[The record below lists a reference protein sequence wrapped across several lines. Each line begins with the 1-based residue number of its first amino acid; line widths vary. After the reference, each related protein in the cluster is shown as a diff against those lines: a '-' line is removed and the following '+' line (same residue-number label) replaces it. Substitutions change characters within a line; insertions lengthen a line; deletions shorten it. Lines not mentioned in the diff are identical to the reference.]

1 MSIKEQLVSD
11 LKDAMRQRDE
21 RRRDVLRF
29 TLAALQNAEIAAR
42 EELDEPAALTVLAKE
57 AKRRRDSIEEFR
69 KADRQDLVT
78 KEEAEFAVLAPYLP
92 EQLSREE
99 IAQAARQAIQETGT
113 SSPKEMGKVMAVLM
127 PQLRGRADGRQ
138 VSEVVQELLAGS

>member
-1 MSIKEQLVSD
+1 MSIKAQLTSD
-11 LKDAMRQRDE
+11 LKDAMRERDD

-42 EELDEPAALTVLAKE
+42 EELDEPAAMAVLAKE
-57 AKRRRDSIEEFR
+57 AKQRRDSIEEFR

-78 KEEAEFAVLAPYLP
+78 KEEAELAVLSPYLP

-99 IAQAARQAIQETGT
+99 IAQAAREAIQEAGA
-113 SSPKEMGKVMAVLM
+113 SGPQEMGKVMAVLM
-127 PQLRGRADGRQ
+127 PRLRGRADGRQ
-138 VSEVVQELLAGS
+138 VNEVVQDLLAGS

>member
-1 MSIKEQLVSD
+1 MSLKAQLTSD

-42 EELDEPAALTVLAKE
+42 EELDEPAAMAVLAKE
-57 AKRRRDSIEEFR
+57 AKQRRDSIEEFR

-78 KEEAEFAVLAPYLP
+78 NEEAELAILSPYLP

-99 IAQAARQAIQETGT
+99 VAEAAREAIHEAGATG
-113 SSPKEMGKVMAVLM
+113 PKEMGKVMAVLM
-127 PQLRGRADGRQ
+127 PRLRGRADGRQ

>member
-1 MSIKEQLVSD
+1 MSLKAQLASD

-42 EELDEPAALTVLAKE
+42 EELDEPAAMAVLAKE
-57 AKRRRDSIEEFR
+57 AKRRRESIEEFR

-78 KEEAEFAVLAPYLP
+78 KEEAELAVLAPYLP

-99 IAQAARQAIQETGT
+99 IAEAARDAIQEAGATG
-113 SSPKEMGKVMAVLM
+113 PKEMGKVMSLLM
-127 PQLRGRADGRQ
+127 PRLRGRADGRQ

>member
-1 MSIKEQLVSD
+1 MSLKAQLASD

-42 EELDEPAALTVLAKE
+42 EELDEAAAMAVLAKE
-57 AKRRRDSIEEFR
+57 AKQRRDSIEEFR

-78 KEEAEFAVLAPYLP
+78 KEEAELAVLSPYLP

-99 IAQAARQAIQETGT
+99 IAEAAREAIQEAGATG
-113 SSPKEMGKVMAVLM
+113 PKEMGKVMSLLM

>member
-1 MSIKEQLVSD
+1 
-11 LKDAMRQRDE
+11 MRQRDE

-42 EELDEPAALTVLAKE
+42 EELDEPAAMAVLAKE
-57 AKRRRDSIEEFR
+57 AKQRRDSIEEFR

-78 KEEAEFAVLAPYLP
+78 KEEAELAVLSPYLP

-99 IAQAARQAIQETGT
+99 IAEAARQAIQETGA
-113 SSPKEMGKVMAVLM
+113 SSPQEMGKVMAVLM

>member
-1 MSIKEQLVSD
+1 MSLKAQLASD

-42 EELDEPAALTVLAKE
+42 EELDEPAAMAVLAKE
-57 AKRRRDSIEEFR
+57 AKQRRDSIEEFR

-78 KEEAEFAVLAPYLP
+78 KEEAELAVLSPYLP

-99 IAQAARQAIQETGT
+99 IAEAAREAIEEAGATG
-113 SSPKEMGKVMAVLM
+113 PQEMGKVMAILM

>member
-1 MSIKEQLVSD
+1 MSLKAQLASD

-42 EELDEPAALTVLAKE
+42 EELDEPAAMAVLAKE
-57 AKRRRDSIEEFR
+57 AKQRRDSIEEFR
-69 KADRQDLVT
+69 KADRLDLVT
-78 KEEAEFAVLAPYLP
+78 KEEAELAILSPYLP

-99 IAQAARQAIQETGT
+99 IAEAARVAIQEAGATG
-113 SSPKEMGKVMAVLM
+113 PQEMGKVMAVLM

>member
-1 MSIKEQLVSD
+1 MSIKAQLTSD
-11 LKDAMRQRDE
+11 LKDAMRQRDD

-42 EELDEPAALTVLAKE
+42 EGLDEPAAMAVLAKE
-57 AKRRRDSIEEFR
+57 AKQRRDSIEEFR

-78 KEEAEFAVLAPYLP
+78 KEEAELAVLKPYLP

-99 IAQAARQAIQETGT
+99 IAQAAREAIQEAGA
-113 SSPKEMGKVMAVLM
+113 SGPQEMGKVMAVLM
-127 PQLRGRADGRQ
+127 PRLRGRADGRQ

>member
-1 MSIKEQLVSD
+1 
-11 LKDAMRQRDE
+11 MRQRDD

-29 TLAALQNAEIAAR
+29 TLAALQNAEIATR
-42 EELDEPAALTVLAKE
+42 EELDEPAAMAVLAKE
-57 AKRRRDSIEEFR
+57 AKQRRDSIEEFR

-78 KEEAEFAVLAPYLP
+78 KEEAELAVLKPYLP

-99 IAQAARQAIQETGT
+99 IAQAARKAIQEAGA
-113 SSPKEMGKVMAVLM
+113 SGPQEMGKVMAVLM
-127 PQLRGRADGRQ
+127 PRLRGRADGRQ

>member
-1 MSIKEQLVSD
+1 MSLKAQLASD
-11 LKDAMRQRDE
+11 LKDAMRHRDE

-42 EELDEPAALTVLAKE
+42 EELNEPAAMAVLAKE
-57 AKRRRDSIEEFR
+57 AKQRRDSIEEFR

-78 KEEAEFAVLAPYLP
+78 KEEAELAVLSPYLP

-99 IAQAARQAIQETGT
+99 IAQAARQAIQETGA
-113 SSPKEMGKVMAVLM
+113 SSPQEMGKVMAVLM

>member
-1 MSIKEQLVSD
+1 MSLKAQLTSD
-11 LKDAMRQRDE
+11 LKDAMRQHDD

-29 TLAALQNAEIAAR
+29 TLAALQNAEIATR
-42 EELDEPAALTVLAKE
+42 EELDEPAAMAVLAKE
-57 AKRRRDSIEEFR
+57 AKQRRDSIEEFR

-78 KEEAEFAVLAPYLP
+78 KEEAELAVLKPYLP

-99 IAQAARQAIQETGT
+99 IAQAAREAIQEAGA
-113 SSPKEMGKVMAVLM
+113 SGPQEMGKVMAVLM
-127 PQLRGRADGRQ
+127 PRLRGRADGRQ

>member
-1 MSIKEQLVSD
+1 
-11 LKDAMRQRDE
+11 MRQRDE

-42 EELDEPAALTVLAKE
+42 EELDEAAAMAVLAKE
-57 AKRRRDSIEEFR
+57 AKQRRDSIEEFR

-78 KEEAEFAVLAPYLP
+78 KEEAELAVLSPYLP
-92 EQLSREE
+92 VQLSREE
-99 IAQAARQAIQETGT
+99 IAEAAREAIEEAGATG
-113 SSPKEMGKVMAVLM
+113 PQEMGKVMSLLM
-127 PQLRGRADGRQ
+127 PRLRGRADGRQ

>member
-1 MSIKEQLVSD
+1 MSLKAQLTSD
-11 LKDAMRQRDE
+11 LTDAMRQHDD

-42 EELDEPAALTVLAKE
+42 EELDEPAAMAVLAKE
-57 AKRRRDSIEEFR
+57 AKQRRDSIEEFR

-78 KEEAEFAVLAPYLP
+78 KEEAELAVLKPYLP

-99 IAQAARQAIQETGT
+99 IAQAAREAIQEAGA
-113 SSPKEMGKVMAVLM
+113 SGPQEMGKVMAVLM
-127 PQLRGRADGRQ
+127 PRLRGRADGRQ

>member
-1 MSIKEQLVSD
+1 MSLKAQLTSD
-11 LKDAMRQRDE
+11 LKDAMRQHDE

-42 EELDEPAALTVLAKE
+42 EELDEPAAMAVLAQE
-57 AKRRRDSIEEFR
+57 AKQRRDSIEEFR

-78 KEEAEFAVLAPYLP
+78 KEEAELAVLKPYLP

-99 IAQAARQAIQETGT
+99 ITQAAREAIQEAGA
-113 SSPKEMGKVMAVLM
+113 SGPQEMGKVMAVLM

>member
-1 MSIKEQLVSD
+1 MSLKAQLTSD
-11 LKDAMRQRDE
+11 LTDAMRQHDD

-42 EELDEPAALTVLAKE
+42 EELDEPAAMAVLAKE
-57 AKRRRDSIEEFR
+57 AKQRRDSIEEFR

-78 KEEAEFAVLAPYLP
+78 KEEAELAVLSPYLP

-99 IAQAARQAIQETGT
+99 IAQAAREAIQEAGA
-113 SSPKEMGKVMAVLM
+113 SGPQEMGKVMAVLM
-127 PQLRGRADGRQ
+127 PRLRGRADGRQ

>member
-1 MSIKEQLVSD
+1 MSLKAQLTSD

-42 EELDEPAALTVLAKE
+42 EELDEPAAMAVLAKE
-57 AKRRRDSIEEFR
+57 AKQRRDSIEEFR

-78 KEEAEFAVLAPYLP
+78 KEEAELAFLSPYLP

-99 IAQAARQAIQETGT
+99 IAEAARQAIQETGA
-113 SSPKEMGKVMAVLM
+113 SSPQEMGKVMAVLM

>member
-1 MSIKEQLVSD
+1 MSLKAQLTSD
-11 LKDAMRQRDE
+11 LKDAMRQHDD

-42 EELDEPAALTVLAKE
+42 EELDEPAAMAVLAKE
-57 AKRRRDSIEEFR
+57 AKQRRDSIEEFR

-78 KEEAEFAVLAPYLP
+78 KEEAELAVLKPYLP

-99 IAQAARQAIQETGT
+99 IAQAAREAIQEAGA
-113 SSPKEMGKVMAVLM
+113 SGPQEMGKVMAVLM
-127 PQLRGRADGRQ
+127 PRLRGRADGRQ
-138 VSEVVQELLAGS
+138 VSEAVQELLAGS